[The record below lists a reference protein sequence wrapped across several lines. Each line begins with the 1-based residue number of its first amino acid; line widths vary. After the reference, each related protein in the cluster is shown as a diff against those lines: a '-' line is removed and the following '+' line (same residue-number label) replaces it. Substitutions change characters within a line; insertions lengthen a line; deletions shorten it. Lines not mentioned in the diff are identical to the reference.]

1 MSRPINAP
9 RFAKKRELNLRSAS
23 YQVRTP
29 LLVPSFSSK
38 GFPEVGKIIE
48 LTQPFLDS
56 QILVSAYDLYHG
68 HISSDIDL
76 NFPPLIFVDSGGYEA
91 SQDRAMQDPARPSN
105 TEYNPSEDEW
115 KEEYYSEII
124 SAWDKIPP
132 TVFINFDHPNK
143 RVPLNEQISDALRL
157 GGAGTQLER
166 EFLIKPN
173 TDRRHYLDVDE
184 ICANIKKLSPF
195 IAIGVTED
203 EIGNTPFNRMVQ
215 IGRLR
220 RAMNA
225 ANMDLPIHV
234 FGSLDTVTTLL
245 YFVMGADIFDGLT
258 WLRYGYSDGETL
270 YQPSLSAI
278 KFPKKNTKS
287 ADLETWRSNYIYLQD
302 MELQMRS
309 FLTDG
314 DFSRF
319 GKHADEIEKLYV
331 AAVEELG
338 E

>member
-1 MSRPINAP
+1 MSRQINAP
-9 RFAKKRELNLRSAS
+9 RFARKRELNLRSAN

-68 HISSDIDL
+68 HIPSDIDL

-91 SQDRAMQDPARPSN
+91 SQDRALQDPARPGN
-105 TEYNPSEDEW
+105 TEYLPSDEEW
-115 KEEYYSEII
+115 KKEKYEKII
-124 SAWDKIPP
+124 NAWDKIPP
-132 TVFINFDHPNK
+132 TIFVNFDHPNK
-143 RVPLNEQISDALRL
+143 RVALNEQISDALKL
-157 GGAGTQLER
+157 GGASTQLER

-173 TDRRHYLDVDE
+173 TEHKQYLDVDE

-203 EIGNTPFNRMVQ
+203 EIGNTPLKRMVQ

-220 RAMNA
+220 KAMND

-234 FGSLDTVTTLL
+234 FGSLDTITTLL

-258 WLRYGYSDGETL
+258 WLRYAYLDGDTIYL
-270 YQPSLSAI
+270 PSLAAL
-278 KFPKKNTKS
+278 KFPKVQYKS
-287 ADLETWRSNYIYLQD
+287 VDLECWRSNYIYLQD
-302 MELQMRS
+302 MELRMRS

-319 GKHADEIEKLYV
+319 GKHAYEIEKLYV
-331 AAVEELG
+331 AAIEELG
-338 E
+338 D